1 MGHSSVPGCV
11 LPIKELYAPGIAAP
25 AQPAVLCGALARDG
39 WVGDAQLPV
48 SFPSHVDLPVMAAKA
63 ESLQA
68 DDIEGG
74 VEASREVWK
83 LLPGV
88 GVGGTVTLVGDDE
101 LWVGRLWIQT
111 HLTGIWRHKFE
122 IVM

>member
-11 LPIKELYAPGIAAP
+11 LPIKELHAPGIAAP
-25 AQPAVLCGALARDG
+25 AQPAVLCGSLARDG

-48 SFPSHVDLPVMAAKA
+48 GFPSHVDLPVMAAEA

-74 VEASREVWK
+74 VEASGEVWK

-88 GVGGTVTLVGDDE
+88 CVGGTVTLVGDDE

-111 HLTGIWRHKFE
+111 HLTGI
-122 IVM
+122 